1 MPSLGTRIALVV
13 VDAMGSSGYVH
24 LYLCPPRLTR
34 QVITYI
40 CMAEQLASDKGGIYK
55 DTIEFDHITGNIN
68 AMIYRRFPIEDFWR
82 LIARPASQT
91 LVGCWDTAN
100 FYGMQKLA
108 KVDQAPARALH
119 YNGVKLNVINVS
131 ISELGDCDWNPS

>member
-1 MPSLGTRIALVV
+1 
-13 VDAMGSSGYVH
+13 
-24 LYLCPPRLTR
+24 
-34 QVITYI
+34 
-40 CMAEQLASDKGGIYK
+40 MAEQLASDKGGIYK

-91 LVGCWDTAN
+91 LVGFLDTAN

-108 KVDQAPARALH
+108 KVDQAPVRASH
-119 YNGVKLNVINVS
+119 DNGVKLNVINAS
-131 ISELGDCDWNPS
+131 MSK

>member
-1 MPSLGTRIALVV
+1 
-13 VDAMGSSGYVH
+13 MGSSGYVS
-24 LYLCPPRLTR
+24 LYLYPLRLTR
-34 QVITYI
+34 QLITYV

-91 LVGCWDTAN
+91 LVGFLDTAN

-108 KVDQAPARALH
+108 KVDQAPVRASH
-119 YNGVKLNVINVS
+119 DNGVKLNVINAS
-131 ISELGDCDWNPS
+131 MSK

>member
-1 MPSLGTRIALVV
+1 MLSLGTITAKVV
-13 VDAMGSSGYVH
+13 VDVMVSSGYVSS
-24 LYLCPPRLTR
+24 YLCPPKLTR
-34 QVITYI
+34 KAITYV
-40 CMAEQLASDKGGIYK
+40 CMAEQLASDIYK

-91 LVGCWDTAN
+91 LVGFLDTAN

-108 KVDQAPARALH
+108 KVDQAPARASH
-119 YNGVKLNVINVS
+119 DNGVKLNVINAS
-131 ISELGDCDWNPS
+131 MSKLGDGNWNPS

>member
-1 MPSLGTRIALVV
+1 MPSLGTRTALVV
-13 VDAMGSSGYVH
+13 VDVMGSSGYVP
-24 LYLCPPRLTR
+24 LYLYPLRLTR
-34 QVITYI
+34 KAITYVCI
-40 CMAEQLASDKGGIYK
+40 AEQLASDKGGIYK

-82 LIARPASQT
+82 LIARLASQT
-91 LVGCWDTAN
+91 LAGCWDTAN

-119 YNGVKLNVINVS
+119 YNGVKLNVIQTS
-131 ISELGDCDWNPS
+131 ISESGDDGWCQS

>member
-1 MPSLGTRIALVV
+1 MPILRTRIALIVADV
-13 VDAMGSSGYVH
+13 MGSSGYVH
-24 LYLCPPRLTR
+24 LYLYPLRLTR
-34 QVITYI
+34 QLITYA

-82 LIARPASQT
+82 LIARPASQS

-108 KVDQAPARALH
+108 KLDQAPARALH
-119 YNGVKLNVINVS
+119 YNGVKANVINAS
-131 ISELGDCDWNPS
+131 ISELGDGNCNPS